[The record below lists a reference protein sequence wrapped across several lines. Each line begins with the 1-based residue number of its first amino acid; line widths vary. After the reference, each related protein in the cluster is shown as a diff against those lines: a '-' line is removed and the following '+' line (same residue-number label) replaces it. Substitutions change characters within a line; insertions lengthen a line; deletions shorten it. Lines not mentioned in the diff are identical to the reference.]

1 MAETSNAHTEAPSGG
16 AGGFPPFESATFAS
30 QLFWLGI
37 SFVLLY
43 VVMAKVALPRIAA
56 IMAARRESVER
67 DLGAAAQLKADAEAA
82 LQAYEKTLAE
92 ARTRAQTLAGET
104 RAKLHAEAEEAR
116 KELEAALHAKLAEAE
131 RTIADTKARAMSNV
145 RSIAAEA
152 AGAIVGKLTGLIPA
166 QHAVAEAV
174 DAVLKR

>member
-1 MAETSNAHTEAPSGG
+1 MAETSSAHTEAPSGS
-16 AGGFPPFESATFAS
+16 AKAFPPFESDTFAS

-37 SFVLLY
+37 AFVLLY
-43 VVMAKVALPRIAA
+43 VVMAKVALPRIAG

-104 RAKLHAEAEEAR
+104 RAKLNAEADETR
-116 KELEAALHAKLAEAE
+116 KGLEAALHAKLAEAE

-145 RSIAAEA
+145 RGIASEA
-152 AGAIVGKLTGLIPA
+152 AGAIVSKLTGLVPA
-166 QHAVAEAV
+166 ERAVAEAV

>member
-1 MAETSNAHTEAPSGG
+1 MAETSSAHTVAPSGG
-16 AGGFPPFESATFAS
+16 EKAFPPFESDTFAS

-37 SFVLLY
+37 AFVLLY
-43 VVMAKVALPRIAA
+43 VVMAKVALPRIAG

-104 RAKLHAEAEEAR
+104 RAKLNAEAEEAR

-166 QHAVAEAV
+166 EHAVAEAV

>member
-1 MAETSNAHTEAPSGG
+1 MAGTSSAHTEAPSGG
-16 AGGFPPFESATFAS
+16 GKSFPPFESDTFAS

-37 SFVLLY
+37 AFILLY
-43 VVMAKVALPRIAA
+43 VVMAKVALPRIAG

-67 DLGAAAQLKADAEAA
+67 DLGAAAQLKTDAEAA

-104 RAKLHAEAEEAR
+104 RAKLNAEAEEAR

-131 RTIADTKARAMSNV
+131 RTIADTKARAMGNV
-145 RSIAAEA
+145 RGIAAEA
-152 AGAIVGKLTGLIPA
+152 AGAIVGKLTGLAPA
-166 QHAVAEAV
+166 EHAVAEAV

>member
-1 MAETSNAHTEAPSGG
+1 MAESTSAHTEAPSGG
-16 AGGFPPFESATFAS
+16 KGAFPPFQSETFAS

-37 SFVLLY
+37 AFVLLY
-43 VVMAKVALPRIAA
+43 VVMAKVALPRLAG

-104 RAKLHAEAEEAR
+104 RAKLNAEAEEAR

-145 RSIAAEA
+145 RGIAAEA
-152 AGAIVGKLTGLIPA
+152 AGAIVGKLTGLVPA
-166 QHAVAEAV
+166 EHAVTEAV

>member
-1 MAETSNAHTEAPSGG
+1 MAETSNAHTEAPSGS
-16 AGGFPPFESATFAS
+16 AKAFPPFESDTFAS

-37 SFVLLY
+37 AFVLLY
-43 VVMAKVALPRIAA
+43 VVMAKVALPRIAG

-104 RAKLHAEAEEAR
+104 RAKLNAEAEEAR

-145 RSIAAEA
+145 RSIAAA
-152 AGAIVGKLTGLIPA
+152 ASSGT
-166 QHAVAEAV
+166 VAKPFSRRY
-174 DAVLKR
+174 DAARRFRCAGSDAAA

>member
-1 MAETSNAHTEAPSGG
+1 MAESTSAHTEAPSGG
-16 AGGFPPFESATFAS
+16 KGAFPPFQSETFAS

-37 SFVLLY
+37 AFVLLY
-43 VVMAKVALPRIAA
+43 VVMAKVALPRLAG

-104 RAKLHAEAEEAR
+104 RAKLNAEAEEAR
-116 KELEAALHAKLAEAE
+116 KQLEAALHAKLAEAE
-131 RTIADTKARAMSNV
+131 RTIADTKVRAMSNV
-145 RSIAAEA
+145 RGIAAEA
-152 AGAIVGKLTGLIPA
+152 AGAIVGKLTGLVPA
-166 QHAVAEAV
+166 EHAVTEAV

>member
-1 MAETSNAHTEAPSGG
+1 MAETTSAHTEAPSGG
-16 AGGFPPFESATFAS
+16 KGAFPPFQSETFAS

-37 SFVLLY
+37 AFVLLY
-43 VVMAKVALPRIAA
+43 VVMAKVALPRLAG

-104 RAKLHAEAEEAR
+104 RAKLNAEAEEAR
-116 KELEAALHAKLAEAE
+116 KQLEAALHAKLAEAE
-131 RTIADTKARAMSNV
+131 RTIADTKVRAMSNV
-145 RSIAAEA
+145 RGIAAEA
-152 AGAIVGKLTGLIPA
+152 AGAIVGKLTGLVPA
-166 QHAVAEAV
+166 EHAVTEAV

>member
-16 AGGFPPFESATFAS
+16 AKSFPPFESDTFAS

-37 SFVLLY
+37 AFVLLY
-43 VVMAKVALPRIAA
+43 VVMAKVALPRIAG
-56 IMAARRESVER
+56 IMAARRESVDR

-104 RAKLHAEAEEAR
+104 RAKLNAEAEEAR
-116 KELEAALHAKLAEAE
+116 KELEAALHTKLAEAE
-131 RTIADTKARAMSNV
+131 RTIADTKARAMSSV
-145 RSIAAEA
+145 RGIASEA
-152 AGAIVGKLTGLIPA
+152 AGAIVGKLTGLAPA
-166 QHAVAEAV
+166 EHAVAEAV

>member
-1 MAETSNAHTEAPSGG
+1 MAETSNAHTEAPSGS
-16 AGGFPPFESATFAS
+16 AKAFPPFESDTFAS

-37 SFVLLY
+37 AFVLLY
-43 VVMAKVALPRIAA
+43 VVMAKVALPRVAG

-104 RAKLHAEAEEAR
+104 RAKLNAEADEAR
-116 KELEAALHAKLAEAE
+116 KELEAALHTKLAEAE

-145 RSIAAEA
+145 RGIASEA
-152 AGAIVGKLTGLIPA
+152 AGAIVGKLTGLVPA
-166 QHAVAEAV
+166 EHAVAEAV

>member
-1 MAETSNAHTEAPSGG
+1 MAETSSAHTEAPSGS
-16 AGGFPPFESATFAS
+16 AKAFPPFESDTFAS

-37 SFVLLY
+37 AFVLLY
-43 VVMAKVALPRIAA
+43 VVMAKVALPRIAG

-104 RAKLHAEAEEAR
+104 RAKLNAEADETR
-116 KELEAALHAKLAEAE
+116 KGLETALHAKLAEAE

-145 RSIAAEA
+145 RGIASEA
-152 AGAIVGKLTGLIPA
+152 ASAIVGKLTGLVPA
-166 QHAVAEAV
+166 EHAVAEAV